1 MSKLYF
7 RYIVS
12 TNFLKTNA
20 LKNYRF
26 YLYTLLILIAFSIT
40 ATFLGVNSL
49 SKSHTIQILENEI
62 QSAAQQAKDI
72 ARMAERAYQ
81 SNTTEEDIAKS
92 IQLAIDGSDKKNVF
106 LSVFDWSEK
115 LISHPNV
122 TLVGSVQGKSS
133 GMKLN
138 MDQEP
143 SAEELFDYIS
153 SIEPSGADN
162 SEIFYIAQIQGL
174 GWIIGAHINLDNVHS
189 MKSAWNNKAY
199 LVFSIV
205 MLMIVLIVMGVIR
218 SITSYYEAQLTLK
231 SSKIEDG
238 VLNLSKLN
246 ASLENYQ
253 NKLGE
258 LTTLKT
264 TETVEVEVTK
274 DKEKQR
280 ILTYVRNELMPVA
293 TEDIGYI
300 YVENT
305 ITYVVRKDG
314 KRSTTSE
321 SLDQI
326 YSYLD
331 EKSFFRANRQIIVA
345 ISAIDKIIKFG
356 NSKLKIQVTP
366 ASEIDIIIGKN
377 KAASFKQWLDL

>member
-1 MSKLYF
+1 M
-7 RYIVS
+7 
-12 TNFLKTNA
+12 
-20 LKNYRF
+20 KNYRF
-26 YLYTLLILIAFSIT
+26 YFYTLLILIAFSIT
-40 ATFLGVNSL
+40 VSFLGVSTL

-62 QSAAQQAKDI
+62 ASAEQQAKDI
-72 ARMAERAYQ
+72 ARMAEKAFQ
-81 SNTTEEDIAKS
+81 SSVSEVEIAQS

-122 TLVGSVQGKSS
+122 TLVGSIQGKSS

-138 MDQEP
+138 MDQVP
-143 SAEELFDYIS
+143 TGEELFDYIS
-153 SIEPSGADN
+153 SVDDSKSDP

-174 GWIIGAHINLDNVHS
+174 GWIIGAHVNLDNIQS
-189 MKSAWNNKAY
+189 MKSAWSNKAY
-199 LVFSIV
+199 LVFFVV
-205 MLMIVLIVMGVIR
+205 MLMIVLIVMGIIR
-218 SITSYYEAQLTLK
+218 SITSYYEAQLSLK

-246 ASLENYQ
+246 TSLENYQ

-258 LTTLKT
+258 LTNLKT
-264 TETVEVEVTK
+264 TEAQEVEVTK
-274 DKEKQR
+274 EKEKQR

-377 KAASFKQWLDL
+377 KAAAFKQWLDL

>member
-1 MSKLYF
+1 M
-7 RYIVS
+7 
-12 TNFLKTNA
+12 
-20 LKNYRF
+20 KNYRF

-40 ATFLGVNSL
+40 ATLLGVHSL
-49 SKSHTIQILENEI
+49 SKIHTIQILENEI
-62 QSAAQQAKDI
+62 ASAEQQAKDI
-72 ARMAERAYQ
+72 ARMAERAFQ
-81 SNTTEEDIAKS
+81 SEIPEDEIAKS
-92 IQLAIDGSDKKNVF
+92 IQRAIDGSDKKNVF

-122 TLVGSVQGKSS
+122 TLVGSIQGKSS

-138 MDQEP
+138 MDQSP
-143 SAEELFDYIS
+143 TGEELFDYIS
-153 SIEPSGADN
+153 SIESSESDN

-174 GWIIGAHINLDNVHS
+174 GWIIGAHVNLDKLNS
-189 MKSAWNNKAY
+189 INTEWKNKAY
-199 LVFSIV
+199 FVFSVV
-205 MLMIVLIVMGVIR
+205 MLMIVLIVMGIIR
-218 SITSYYEAQLTLK
+218 SITSYYEAQLSLK

-253 NKLGE
+253 SKLGE

-274 DKEKQR
+274 EKEKQR

-377 KAASFKQWLDL
+377 KAAAFKQWLDL

>member
-1 MSKLYF
+1 M
-7 RYIVS
+7 R
-12 TNFLKTNA
+12 
-20 LKNYRF
+20 NYRF
-26 YLYTLLILIAFSIT
+26 YLYTLLILLVFSIS
-40 ATFLGVNSL
+40 ATFLGVSSL
-49 SKSHTIQILENEI
+49 SKSYTIQILENEI
-62 QSAAQQAKDI
+62 QSAEQQSKDI
-72 ARMAERAYQ
+72 ARMAESAFKA
-81 SNTTEEDIAKS
+81 NTSKDSIAES
-92 IQLAIDGSDKKNVF
+92 IQLAVENSDKQNVF
-106 LSVFDWSEK
+106 LCVFDWSEK
-115 LISHPNV
+115 LISHPDV
-122 TLVGSVQGKSS
+122 TLVGSVQGKTS
-133 GMKLN
+133 GMKLD
-138 MDQEP
+138 MDQAP
-143 SAEELFDYIS
+143 TGEELFNYIS
-153 SIEPSGADN
+153 SMKRSDSN
-162 SEIFYIAQIQGL
+162 DSEIFYLAQIQNL
-174 GWIIGAHINLDNVHS
+174 GWVIGAHLNVENVES
-189 MKSAWNNKAY
+189 MVSDWRNKAY

-205 MLMIVLIVMGVIR
+205 MLIIVLIVMGTIR
-218 SITSYYEAQLTLK
+218 SITSYYEAQLSLK

-246 ASLENYQ
+246 SSLENYQ
-253 NKLGE
+253 KKLGE
-258 LTTLKT
+258 LTSLSSNETLQP
-264 TETVEVEVTK
+264 EVVKE
-274 DKEKQR
+274 KEKQR

-305 ITYVVRKDG
+305 ITYVVQKDG

-331 EKSFFRANRQIIVA
+331 EQSFFRANRQIIVA